1 MTEFIIYICFGR
13 FIASGRYKSK
23 SSFAYFVLLL
33 HMTFCSMQAATRQQL
48 IIDILDVWLP
58 AANLGLVNLNDG
70 TLGIFG

>member
-1 MTEFIIYICFGR
+1 MR
-13 FIASGRYKSK
+13 
-23 SSFAYFVLLL
+23 V
-33 HMTFCSMQAATRQQL
+33 ATRQQF

>member
-1 MTEFIIYICFGR
+1 MRKISVKRTR
-13 FIASGRYKSK
+13 VSLNSGRYKRK

-33 HMTFCSMQAATRQQL
+33 YTTFCSARAATRQQF